1 MSSLRIE
8 TEVVAKR
15 AARLRRHAHT
25 LEEALAHSR
34 GLRGAPAEAAR
45 HQGRVRLLAVLE
57 PVVAEVELRESR
69 EASREERIHGDH
81 PSEAVV
87 IQAEHREPIE
97 LEEKRGRGGGG
108 EGKGGGSDT
117 WGRVGTSG
125 RIWGA

>member
-97 LEEKRGRGGGG
+97 LEEKRGRG